1 MRCRPEVRSQ
11 APASGTSTR
20 SSVIASAAGSR
31 PWSLLPAWFA
41 LIALGLGREASSL
54 AVVVATALFACS
66 LAIGVAAFR
75 RIRRLPSVVA
85 LEDGWLHIRGRH
97 VALALPT
104 EALAGIE
111 IGASAGLESVRL
123 STRQGR
129 TLRLPGDLDDLGGFV
144 DALCR
149 ENPSIA
155 VTDHRRG
162 AAADGGPDEADQGPP
177 GPGPDPEPGP

>member
-1 MRCRPEVRSQ
+1 MPAGGEVPGAREWHVDEEFRHRVGCGL
-11 APASGTSTR
+11 ATA
-20 SSVIASAAGSR
+20 V
-31 PWSLLPAWFA
+31 LLPAWFA

-66 LAIGVAAFR
+66 LAIGIAAFR

-129 TLRLPGDLDDLGGFV
+129 TLRLPGDLEDLGGFV

-162 AAADGGPDEADQGPP
+162 AAADGGPDEADPGPP